1 MINNFYKRLK
11 NLNDLK
17 PNNETNE
24 LFSELCKYAIENNRS
39 LKIDKKILEI
49 NEICAKA
56 EFEME
61 KFWAEKIINS
71 KNSKI
76 EIENF
81 IYYKNYLKLTE
92 LEFIN
97 ASFINEE
104 KIKNVLFIGWWPLPL
119 TAIILSKK
127 FWVNCKII
135 DYNQEAINLAIKLV
149 DKLGLKEK
157 ISFVKS
163 DILDYSD
170 TEKYDL
176 VYWASLIFW
185 NDNQENILKNIKN
198 LNFSHILLRTSH
210 KMRQLVYKKIDEKIL
225 KKFFKEELIVH
236 PKNEIVNSFIILTK

>member
-61 KFWAEKIINS
+61 KFWV
-71 KNSKI
+71 
-76 EIENF
+76 
-81 IYYKNYLKLTE
+81 
-92 LEFIN
+92 
-97 ASFINEE
+97 E

-210 KMRQLVYKKIDEKIL
+210 KMRQLVYKKIDKKIL

>member
-76 EIENF
+76 EIEN
-81 IYYKNYLKLTE
+81 
-92 LEFIN
+92 
-97 ASFINEE
+97 
-104 KIKNVLFIGWWPLPL
+104 VLFIGWWPLPL
-119 TAIILSKK
+119 TAIILSKN

-210 KMRQLVYKKIDEKIL
+210 KMRQLVYKKIDKKIL

-236 PKNEIVNSFIILTK
+236 PKNEIINSFIILTK

>member
-49 NEICAKA
+49 NEICA
-56 EFEME
+56 
-61 KFWAEKIINS
+61 
-71 KNSKI
+71 I

-210 KMRQLVYKKIDEKIL
+210 KMRQLVYKKIDKKIL